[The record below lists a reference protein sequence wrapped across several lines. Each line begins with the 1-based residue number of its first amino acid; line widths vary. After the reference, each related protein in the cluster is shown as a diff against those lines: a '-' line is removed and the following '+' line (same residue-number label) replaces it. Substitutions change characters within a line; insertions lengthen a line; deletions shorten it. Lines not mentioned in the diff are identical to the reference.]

1 MTQMKRIHGV
11 IAMTALLAGLA
22 MAGVPAFAQTS
33 TPAPGGDRGK
43 GMMPSGDAM
52 KPGMMMMD
60 PEMRQKMSRM
70 MDNCNRMMESM
81 VPNFAVPSPDGRRV
95 AFADWTAS
103 ANVWSVH
110 GR

>member
-11 IAMTALLAGLA
+11 ITMTALFAGLA

-33 TPAPGGDRGK
+33 TPAPGGDHGK

-52 KPGMMMMD
+52 KPGMMMD
-60 PEMRQKMSRM
+60 PAMRQKMSRM

-81 VPNFAVPSPDGRRV
+81 VPKDGGTTPSVPNKG
-95 AFADWTAS
+95 
-103 ANVWSVH
+103 
-110 GR
+110 

>member
-1 MTQMKRIHGV
+1 MKRIRDV

-33 TPAPGGDRGK
+33 APAPGGDHGK
-43 GMMPSGDAM
+43 SMMPGGDAM
-52 KPGMMMMD
+52 KPGMMMD

-81 VPNFAVPSPDGRRV
+81 MPKGGDATPSVPGK
-95 AFADWTAS
+95 
-103 ANVWSVH
+103 
-110 GR
+110 G